1 MSDFNI
7 KIMHLFP
14 DLLNLYGDKGNIACI
29 KKRLEWRGIDTEVVC
44 VTADTEDFDFNSV
57 DIVFLGGGSER
68 ENKIVYEKLKGKS
81 EALSQFVED
90 GGTLIAT
97 CDGFAM
103 LGSCIGAD
111 GSEVGLE
118 IIDISTVYNENAKK
132 VVGNAIISCDGL
144 EMPIVGFENHAGMTD
159 IKNHTPLGEV
169 LKGRGSDGKG
179 EFEGILYKNVTGTYL
194 HGPLFP
200 KNPHLCDRILLAT
213 LNHKY
218 GNFEK
223 LEPLDDSIEINAN
236 EYMRNRPKTV

>member
-14 DLLNLYGDKGNIACI
+14 DLLNLYGDKGNIACLQ
-29 KKRLEWRGIDTEVVC
+29 KRLEWRGVDTEVIS
-44 VTADTEDFDFNSV
+44 VTADTEAFDFYSA

-68 ENKIVYEKLKGKS
+68 ENKIVYEKLKNKKS
-81 EALSQFVED
+81 ELSKFIED
-90 GGTLIAT
+90 GGTVIAL
-97 CDGFAM
+97 CDGFTM
-103 LGSCIGAD
+103 LGSCTGAD
-111 GSEVGLE
+111 DEEGLE
-118 IIDISTVYNENAKK
+118 IIDISTTYNKDAKK
-132 VVGNAIISCDGL
+132 VVGNAMISCEGL
-144 EMPIVGFENHAGMTD
+144 EMPVVGFENHSGVTD
-159 IKNHTPLGEV
+159 IKNYTPLGEI

-179 EFEGILYKNVTGTYL
+179 EVEGIVYKNLTGTYL

-218 GNFEK
+218 GKFEK

-236 EYMRNRPKTV
+236 EYMQNRP